1 MNKSHIVSSFD
12 EDLDRVES
20 LVIEMGGLVE
30 HQLLNATEAL
40 IKQDPKLA
48 KKVVKSDKQVM
59 KLEGQV
65 NHLTL
70 EVLATRQPLANDL
83 RTVISTLKIASHLQ
97 RLGEY
102 TRNMATRTRA
112 ISKAAAFSGST
123 GTLRRMSQKVQGMI
137 KDILDAFSARD
148 RNLAEQVREMDEEV
162 DLLHNTLFREL
173 LTYMMEDPRH
183 ISGCMHVL
191 FIAKNIERMGDHVA
205 EIAQEI
211 MFLVDGEWPETKRPK
226 VDVTSSLILDPD
238 DLNALDDE
246 EE

>member
-1 MNKSHIVSSFD
+1 MNQSHIVSSFD

-30 HQLLNATEAL
+30 QQLLNATEAL

-48 KKVVKSDKQVM
+48 KKVVKSDKQVI

-112 ISKAAAFSGST
+112 ISKAAAYSGST

-137 KDILDAFSARD
+137 KDILDAFSNRD
-148 RNLAEQVREMDEEV
+148 RNLAAQVRVMDEEV

-211 MFLVDGEWPETKRPK
+211 MFLVDGVWPENKRPK

-238 DLNALDDE
+238 DLSDLDDE

>member
-1 MNKSHIVSSFD
+1 MNHSHIVSSFD

-30 HQLLNATEAL
+30 LQLQNATEAL

-59 KLEGQV
+59 QLEGQV
-65 NHLTL
+65 NHQTL

-211 MFLVDGEWPETKRPK
+211 MFLVDGEWPEHKRSK
-226 VDVTSSLILDPD
+226 VDMTSSLILEPD
-238 DLNALDDE
+238 DLSGLDDE